1 MIRYLPRILCN
12 PYFPP
17 KNKITK
23 TTRTLNHVSVLQSL
37 RSFDHSTTYPTLNT
51 LPGLEPPALSWR
63 HTSDLE
69 IH

>member
-12 PYFPP
+12 TCFPP

-37 RSFDHSTTYPTLNT
+37 RSFGHSTTCPI
-51 LPGLEPPALSWR
+51 E
-63 HTSDLE
+63 E
-69 IH
+69 EE